1 MGKAEG
7 GKLRDEFLKEKE
19 AALFEAKSHAEKV
32 IEKISPFSFELFEK
46 RFKNSSYGI
55 KGLEVYQLFEQKIAE
70 LKAEDRIGSA
80 IAYDTAK
87 KSLQSYKKT
96 LSFIE
101 VTSSFLKNY
110 ERAQL
115 NQSLSSTTIGIY
127 LRQLRAIYNIAIEQ
141 NLIDKDLYPFKNYTI
156 PSSKNIK
163 KALSASD
170 IQKLLKHQPSTEG
183 ASKALDYWKFSYL
196 VYGINISDIA
206 RLKYEDIR
214 GNIITFY
221 RGKTKHTTRT
231 GLKPIKAAVT
241 PMVQFIIDR
250 WGNPRRD
257 DNYIFPILS
266 KGMSAAD
273 EKKRIK
279 NFNRNLSKRLKL
291 VAKNLKIDGSVSNL
305 TARHSFATTL
315 KRKGV
320 SIEFTSEALGR
331 YKS

>member
-1 MGKAEG
+1 MTASIYFVFDTRSQKKDETHPVKLAVYYQGTKKLYNSGFSFTQSQWEKLKG
-7 GKLRDEFLKEKE
+7 GKLRDEFLKRKK

-127 LRQLRAIYNIAIEQ
+127 LRQLRAIY
-141 NLIDKDLYPFKNYTI
+141 Y
-156 PSSKNIK
+156 
-163 KALSASD
+163 
-170 IQKLLKHQPSTEG
+170 
-183 ASKALDYWKFSYL
+183 
-196 VYGINISDIA
+196 
-206 RLKYEDIR
+206 
-214 GNIITFY
+214 
-221 RGKTKHTTRT
+221 
-231 GLKPIKAAVT
+231 
-241 PMVQFIIDR
+241 
-250 WGNPRRD
+250 
-257 DNYIFPILS
+257 
-266 KGMSAAD
+266 
-273 EKKRIK
+273 
-279 NFNRNLSKRLKL
+279 
-291 VAKNLKIDGSVSNL
+291 SN
-305 TARHSFATTL
+305 
-315 KRKGV
+315 
-320 SIEFTSEALGR
+320 
-331 YKS
+331 